1 MSFPADI
8 LTLRV
13 ADLTLDLIS
22 RRVTRAGVELQLR
35 PREIDV
41 LAYMIWH
48 RNRPIPAVELRERV
62 WSLRFDPETNR
73 VQVHISRLRDAMDRH
88 FDQRLIHTISPAP
101 GRRAYF
107 FTEDPNTLH
116 AWGNA

>member
-1 MSFPADI
+1 MTFAADI
-8 LTLRV
+8 LTLHV

-22 RRVTRAGVELQLR
+22 RRVTRAGRELQLR

-48 RNRPIPAVELRERV
+48 RNRPIPAVEIRESI
-62 WSLRFDPETNR
+62 WSLRFDPGTNR
-73 VQVHISRLRDAMDRH
+73 IAVHISRLRDLIDRP
-88 FDQRLIHTISPAP
+88 FDQRLIHTIRLPP
-101 GRRAYF
+101 RRRAYF